1 MLNCCTKQGEIRVEI
16 QATQATFRG
25 YLSFWS
31 GQLVS
36 LLGSS
41 VASFVIIW
49 WIMLETESALY
60 LSIASV
66 VGFAPIVILTPFTG
80 VLVDRWSRKALIG
93 IVDFLQALVTVVL
106 IFFFWL
112 DIISIW
118 QVLALLG
125 LRGVFQAFHAP
136 AVSAI
141 IPLMIPRDK
150 LSRMNGLNYLL
161 SGAFTLVGPVLAA
174 ILLEIWEIHQ
184 ILWIDA
190 GTFIIAVIPLLIVK
204 IPSVRQKQ
212 DKNQDKPSFK
222 EEFKEGLVFIRNARG
237 FLTFIML
244 ATVLNFLLT
253 PLSTLLPY
261 YVKFDHLGEAPDLA
275 FVMAA
280 FQGGILGGGLLMSVI
295 KGFKKKMAAIMFSI
309 NLICIGYALVALTPA
324 GLFWF
329 MAIGGIIMAFCLP
342 IANVSIQTIRQTVVP
357 MEMQGRVTSVVGAL
371 AGAATPFGMILSGTI
386 VEFTKTAHLF
396 LGCAGLGILISTV
409 AWFLTDIRYVEEM
422 GQRGSR
428 EG

>member
-1 MLNCCTKQGEIRVEI
+1 MET
-16 QATQATFRG
+16 QATQTTFRS

-31 GQLVS
+31 GQLIS

-41 VASFVIIW
+41 IASFVIIW
-49 WIMLETESALY
+49 WITLETESALY

-66 VGFAPIVILTPFTG
+66 VGFAPIVVLTPFTG

-112 DIISIW
+112 NIVSIW

-125 LRGVFQAFHAP
+125 IRGVFQAFHTP

-141 IPLMIPRDK
+141 IPLMVPRDK

-161 SGAFTLVGPVLAA
+161 SGAVTLIGPVLAA
-174 ILLEIWEIHQ
+174 VLLEIWKIHE
-184 ILWIDA
+184 ILWVDA
-190 GTFIIAVIPLLIVK
+190 ATFVVAVIPLLIIK

-212 DKNQDKPSFK
+212 DETQDKPSFR
-222 EEFKEGLVFIRNARG
+222 EEFGEGLAFIKNARG

-261 YVKFDHLGEAPDLA
+261 YVKFGHSGEAPDLA
-275 FVMAA
+275 FVMAS

-295 KGFKKKMAAIMFSI
+295 KGFRKKMVAVMISI
-309 NLICIGYALVALTPA
+309 NLICIGYALVALTPT

-329 MAIGGIIMAFCLP
+329 MAIGGIIMAFFLP

-357 MEMQGRVTSVVGAL
+357 MKMQGRVTSVVGAL
-371 AGAATPFGMILSGTI
+371 ATAATPFGMILSGTI
-386 VEFTKTAHLF
+386 VEFTRTSNLF

-409 AWFLTDIRYVEEM
+409 SWFLTDIRYVEEM
-422 GQRGSR
+422 GQRESKTQMTD
-428 EG
+428 ENIEKDN